1 MKNIKNIFKKMN
13 TEQNETENE
22 LTEPAMDNSA
32 QEDAQPVD
40 EKDKQIAELQAK
52 VAELNDKYIRL
63 YSEFDNFRKR
73 TAKEKIDLIQSGGE
87 DLFKSVLP
95 ILDDFERAIKSNAE
109 TNDVNAVKDGVNL
122 IYNKFKS
129 TLTQKGLAEMNS
141 LGEHFNADIHE
152 AITNNKNVTI
162 NHVRDLGPRI
172 GKARDTDPEH
182 RSGFDCSLKIGGL
195 DISVTDYDSNR
206 PDGLMDVLPCQN
218 MTLNRVRGVYD
229 SSFIHDIYPGVRFP
243 FGDYYQNL
251 TLRDVTLTDLSVH
264 PYGNAPAKE
273 KRPLPFTGARG
284 TNNRN
289 IIFENVVVNVKNWS
303 RPETQPE
310 FGGVGNQTHVTFN
323 IGK

>member
-1 MKNIKNIFKKMN
+1 MN

-152 AITNNKNVTI
+152 AITSIPVPSEEMKGKVVDELEKGYNLNGKIIRFAKVVT
-162 NHVRDLGPRI
+162 G
-172 GKARDTDPEH
+172 
-182 RSGFDCSLKIGGL
+182 S
-195 DISVTDYDSNR
+195 
-206 PDGLMDVLPCQN
+206 
-218 MTLNRVRGVYD
+218 
-229 SSFIHDIYPGVRFP
+229 
-243 FGDYYQNL
+243 
-251 TLRDVTLTDLSVH
+251 
-264 PYGNAPAKE
+264 
-273 KRPLPFTGARG
+273 
-284 TNNRN
+284 
-289 IIFENVVVNVKNWS
+289 
-303 RPETQPE
+303 
-310 FGGVGNQTHVTFN
+310 
-323 IGK
+323 

>member
-73 TAKEKIDLIQSGGE
+73 TAKEKIELIQSGGE
-87 DLFKSVLP
+87 DIFKSVLP
-95 ILDDFERAIKSNAE
+95 VLDDFERAIKSNAE
-109 TNDVNAVKDGVNL
+109 TNDINAVKDGVNL

-152 AITNNKNVTI
+152 AITSIPAPSEEMKGKVVDELEKGYNLNGKIIRFAKVVT
-162 NHVRDLGPRI
+162 G
-172 GKARDTDPEH
+172 
-182 RSGFDCSLKIGGL
+182 S
-195 DISVTDYDSNR
+195 
-206 PDGLMDVLPCQN
+206 
-218 MTLNRVRGVYD
+218 
-229 SSFIHDIYPGVRFP
+229 
-243 FGDYYQNL
+243 
-251 TLRDVTLTDLSVH
+251 
-264 PYGNAPAKE
+264 
-273 KRPLPFTGARG
+273 
-284 TNNRN
+284 
-289 IIFENVVVNVKNWS
+289 
-303 RPETQPE
+303 
-310 FGGVGNQTHVTFN
+310 
-323 IGK
+323 

>member
-1 MKNIKNIFKKMN
+1 MN

-73 TAKEKIDLIQSGGE
+73 TAKEKIELIQSGGE
-87 DLFKSVLP
+87 DIFKSVLP
-95 ILDDFERAIKSNAE
+95 VLDDFERAIKSNAE

-152 AITNNKNVTI
+152 AITSIPVPSEEMKGKVVDELEKGYNLNGKIIRFAKVVT
-162 NHVRDLGPRI
+162 G
-172 GKARDTDPEH
+172 
-182 RSGFDCSLKIGGL
+182 S
-195 DISVTDYDSNR
+195 
-206 PDGLMDVLPCQN
+206 
-218 MTLNRVRGVYD
+218 
-229 SSFIHDIYPGVRFP
+229 
-243 FGDYYQNL
+243 
-251 TLRDVTLTDLSVH
+251 
-264 PYGNAPAKE
+264 
-273 KRPLPFTGARG
+273 
-284 TNNRN
+284 
-289 IIFENVVVNVKNWS
+289 
-303 RPETQPE
+303 
-310 FGGVGNQTHVTFN
+310 
-323 IGK
+323 